1 MELEK
6 LRFEIINEVR
16 EREEMERLYEEVWKG
31 KS

>member
-16 EREEMERLYEEVWKG
+16 EREEMERLYEEEWKG
-31 KS
+31 KI